1 MCTAA
6 AVPPERSGDGVAE
19 RGRARDDE
27 AVDFL
32 FVHNQLPGFPSQL
45 KLFLFTGNYIC
56 VLFPSKRIL
65 VEINKLHYSFFF
77 LLRN

>member
-45 KLFLFTGNYIC
+45 KLFLFTG
-56 VLFPSKRIL
+56 
-65 VEINKLHYSFFF
+65 KLYLCSFSFEKDSC
-77 LLRN
+77 